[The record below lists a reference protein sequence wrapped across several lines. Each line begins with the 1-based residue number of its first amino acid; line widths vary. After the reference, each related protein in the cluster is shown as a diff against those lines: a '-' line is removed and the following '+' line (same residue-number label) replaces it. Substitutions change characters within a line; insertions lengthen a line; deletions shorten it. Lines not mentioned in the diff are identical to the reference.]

1 MSFTTDIKKEVA
13 NNELKDCCV
22 IAQLSALI
30 QLCSTLQIT
39 SNGMMILIKTENAS
53 VAKRMITIVKHEFEC
68 EVELAVIKKMNLKKN
83 NIYQIRIINKCKEIL
98 DTLEILTSKGLQEHP
113 SYQLTKKDCCAR
125 SYLAGAF
132 MAVGSVNAPNKSNY
146 HLEIKTNVLSHA
158 TYIQKLMLRFDLSAK
173 IIKRRNNEVVYLKA
187 ADKIADFLRCVGSF
201 EGLMSF
207 EDIRITRDFRNSMT
221 RLDNCE
227 LANEVKSVATANR
240 HITDIQLIKDSL
252 MFDSLDDKIKEIAY
266 LRLDYPEASLNELA
280 VEHERINGSEISK
293 SGMKHRLKKISDIA
307 SNIRLKNE
315 QISEIK

>member
-53 VAKRMITIVKHEFEC
+53 VAKRMITIVKKEFGC
-68 EVELAVIKKMNLKKN
+68 ETELSVIKKMNLKKN

-98 DTLEILTSKGLQEHP
+98 DKLEILTAKGLQEHP
-113 SYQLTKKDCCAR
+113 SYNLTKKDCCAR

-132 MAVGSVNAPNKSNY
+132 MAMGSVNAPNKSNY
-146 HLEIKTNVLSHA
+146 HLEIKTNVLSHGV
-158 TYIQKLMLRFDLSAK
+158 YIQKLMLRFDLPAK
-173 IIKRRNNEVVYLKA
+173 IIKRRNSEVVYIKA

-201 EGLMSF
+201 EGLMKF

-227 LANEVKSVATANR
+227 LANEVKSVAAANR
-240 HITDIQLIKDSL
+240 QVIDIALIKEAL
-252 MFDSLDDKIKEIAY
+252 LFDGLDDKIKSIAY

-280 VEHERINGSEISK
+280 IEYERISGVEISK

-307 SNIRLKNE
+307 QSIKDKESN
-315 QISEIK
+315 